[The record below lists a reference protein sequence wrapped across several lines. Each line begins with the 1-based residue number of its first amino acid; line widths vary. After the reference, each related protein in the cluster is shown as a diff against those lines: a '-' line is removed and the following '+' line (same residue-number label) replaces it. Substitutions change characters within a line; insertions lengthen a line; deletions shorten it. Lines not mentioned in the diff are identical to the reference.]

1 VKNIKAIFELMP
13 KKHSKES
20 RFFLD
25 DTFYALHY
33 GSRMTFGSSSCRV
46 TGVFPELGPP
56 PHGQAGFF
64 LLV

>member
-1 VKNIKAIFELMP
+1 MKNRKAIFELML
-13 KKHSKES
+13 KKLSKKS

-25 DTFYALHY
+25 GTFCALHY